1 MDCKIVSISE
11 GRSGGVIL
19 LWKKEIKVEQIF
31 AAPNYIDVR
40 VVENIQKVWRLTGIY
55 GEPPWED
62 KYKTWDKMREL
73 KENSDIP
80 WIVMGDFNKIAY
92 SHKKEGGNRRPQN
105 YMQAFM
111 MYYLIVSWKILATL
125 GNHLLGGE
133 GESER
138 GWTEQW
144 QQVIGSP
151 CIQGQYYNIC
161 NGQSRTIGLF
171 YLTRS
176 MTPWLV

>member
-19 LWKKEIKVEQIF
+19 LWKREIKVEQIF

-80 WIVMGDFNKIAY
+80 WIVMGDFNEIAY
-92 SHKKEGGNRRPQN
+92 SHEKEGGNRRPQN
-105 YMQAFM
+105 YMQAFHDALSDCELEDIG
-111 MYYLIVSWKILATL
+111 YTGSL
-125 GNHLLGGE
+125 LLGAE

-138 GWTEQW
+138 GWTEQ
-144 QQVIGSP
+144 
-151 CIQGQYYNIC
+151 
-161 NGQSRTIGLF
+161 
-171 YLTRS
+171 
-176 MTPWLV
+176 